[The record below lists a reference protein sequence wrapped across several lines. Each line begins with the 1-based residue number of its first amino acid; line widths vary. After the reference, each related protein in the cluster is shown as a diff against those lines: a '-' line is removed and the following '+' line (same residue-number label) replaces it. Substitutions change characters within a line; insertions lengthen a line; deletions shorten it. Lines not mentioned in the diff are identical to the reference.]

1 MGYALWCL
9 AVLYGG
15 RVDALHLEHHRKL
28 MLEWAALGQAKLYL
42 YLLLGFGSQENGE
55 HRALYFCFA
64 ASKKNALFPIWD
76 AACLS
81 MSGFCNCWHFIVTW
95 QRLVGKLEKNY
106 VYLSKKLLFD
116 KWKTKN
122 WTKARKICCEEKY
135 LVVAHKNHPNR
146 WSATWSKIKESSY
159 EYRYPSYLICET
171 RACIPASVWV
181 IAQI

>member
-1 MGYALWCL
+1 MSSSIAWRKSGCPAFG
-9 AVLYGG
+9 ASQKA
-15 RVDALHLEHHRKL
+15 DAKVTSPGT
-28 MLEWAALGQAKLYL
+28 GQAIPLPSSGIWKSGKWRAQGFV
-42 YLLLGFGSQENGE
+42 LLFCSQQKECTLSNLG
-55 HRALYFCFA
+55 CCM
-64 ASKKNALFPIWD
+64 PINVW
-76 AACLS
+76 
-81 MSGFCNCWHFIVTW
+81 FCNCWHFIVTW
-95 QRLVGKLEKNY
+95 QRLVAKLEKNY

-181 IAQI
+181 IGQI